1 MGKAATSEP
10 SMDEI
15 LSSIRQII
23 SEDDVENEAGD
34 SNADLSSDSA
44 EVLNEGDNALSADI
58 DLAESGLE
66 ELQAQ
71 DDIEDIALALSAEQI
86 VPDDVDEVEIA
97 ESVAQNEDESLMV
110 MPDDIDF
117 EDEGED
123 QVDEPIVD
131 ARTLPDPDLSDDI
144 ADKLLEPATD
154 AAVASAFAQLGTL
167 GISDKDAT
175 VESMIRE
182 MLRPMLKGWLDENL
196 PTVVENMVRKEIER
210 LSRGS

>member
-34 SNADLSSDSA
+34 SNADSSSDSA
-44 EVLNEGDNALSADI
+44 EVLNEEDNALSADI

-71 DDIEDIALALSAEQI
+71 DDVEDIALALSAEQI
-86 VPDDVDEVEIA
+86 VPDEVEIV

-131 ARTLPDPDLSDDI
+131 AKTLPDPDLSDDI

-154 AAVASAFAQLGTL
+154 AAVASAFSQLGSL
-167 GISDKDAT
+167 GISSKDAT